1 LLSVASQGCGGHE
14 FVAGGQQLVRCVDMQ
29 DADMQA
35 RSVLFSVLLNATS
48 LLVFVVFVLFFVLM
62 CFI

>member
-1 LLSVASQGCGGHE
+1 LLVEEFQDFVEHE
-14 FVAGGQQLVRCVDMQ
+14 FVACGQQLVRYVDMQ

-48 LLVFVVFVLFFVLM
+48 FFVFAV
-62 CFI
+62 FILYFVFTSFI